1 MKKTILGF
9 CAVLLLALSA
19 CGGGGSTSAPA
30 AATGNIINGTANL
43 GVVANGVITAFKL
56 TNGVKG
62 ASLGTATTNPDG
74 TFTINVGTYT
84 GPVLLVLSNPN
95 SNATF
100 INEATGTATAL
111 PTAAANSTV
120 SSILPSVAANQPAA
134 ITPLTDIIAT
144 AAVNSAK
151 TGTPTATAVTQASTL
166 VAKAFGLNGIDPL
179 TTIPANLKASAGTGN
194 AAKYAS
200 VLAGIA
206 KVAAANTST
215 TTVNNATG
223 GGKLIAQTKAY
234 ANAMFNAQGQPQA
247 PTALTAGDSFATL
260 QNAVTTFKN
269 TPPAGLTAPAV
280 TATPTGAT
288 YAGNSYYYVFQEYRD
303 ADANIDYMERGT
315 LTLDATAVVTPLE
328 AWDRSAAALANNGT
342 VPTVNLAAPFTE
354 ALTVNPNGS
363 WLMPNAGIDGN
374 ISADGLIFAGVGIK
388 SGATSN
394 AIIFG
399 VKKPAVNPTKADFAG
414 KVYDFTSQGSTLNTA
429 GAVEFL
435 QATGLVWFSADG
447 STLTYTMTET
457 INGITGPQS
466 VFSGVSY
473 TITADGLLKIVDA
486 AINMTIYIAPSEGL
500 KYAVWSEANYTPGN
514 GRQLKIVGF
523 AIERS
528 NTVPSVANTAYNY
541 FVSYWTVGGLTTA
554 ANTVSV
560 SGSQME
566 GGLLSFNANQVAIL
580 APQAYSM
587 QQVTGVNITKACSGT
602 ILGLGACLGTTATF
616 TFTGQA
622 NGAATLGDANQTFA
636 GFVSADGNVASFPG
650 AVLIKQ

>member
-234 ANAMFNAQGQPQA
+234 AKAMFNAQGQSQA
-247 PTALTAGDSFATL
+247 PTKLTAGDSFATL

-269 TPPAGLTAPAV
+269 KPPASLTAPAV

-288 YAGNSYYYVFQEYRD
+288 YAGNSYYYVFQEYRN

-315 LTLDATAVVTPLE
+315 VTLDAKASVTPLE
-328 AWDRSAAALANNGT
+328 AWDYTLASKANNGT
-342 VPTVNLAAPFTE
+342 VPAANLHAFTSP
-354 ALTVNPNGS
+354 LTVNKNGS
-363 WLMPNAGIDGN
+363 WQIAAGLGGN

-388 SGATSN
+388 NGSTSN
-394 AIIFG
+394 AIIYG
-399 VKKPAVNPTKADFAG
+399 VKKPATLPTKAALAG
-414 KVYDFTSQGSTLNTA
+414 KVFDFVSQGTAITGTVTETL
-429 GAVEFL
+429 G
-435 QATGLVWFSADG
+435 ATGNITFSANG
-447 STLTYTMTET
+447 QTLTLVQTET
-457 INGITGPQS
+457 INGVQQATTTTPN
-466 VFSGVSY
+466 VAY
-473 TITADGLLKIVDA
+473 TITLDGLLKITYL
-486 AINMTIYIAPSEGL
+486 NNGLIYVATSEGL
-500 KYAVWSEANYTPGN
+500 KYGVWSETNYNVAT
-514 GRQLKIVGF
+514 GRQLKSTGF
-523 AIERS
+523 AIARS
-528 NTVPSVANTAYNY
+528 NVTPAFANTPYNY
-541 FVSYWTVGGLTTA
+541 FVSYYTTGGVGGGAGPQVEQGLLPFKAKPTTA
-554 ANTVSV
+554 T
-560 SGSQME
+560 G
-566 GGLLSFNANQVAIL
+566 VA
-580 APQAYSM
+580 M
-587 QQVTGVNITKACSGT
+587 QQVTAIGKTASCGVPGV
-602 ILGLGACLGTTATF
+602 GACAGSNPTF
-616 TFTGQA
+616 TFTGRA
-622 NGAATLGDANQTFA
+622 NGAFTVTGGGMTVN
-636 GFVSADGNVASFPG
+636 GFVSADGNVAASPG
-650 AVLIKQ
+650 LIAIKQ

>member
-1 MKKTILGF
+1 MRRGTIKMKKTILGF

-30 AATGNIINGTANL
+30 VATGNIINGTANL

-206 KVAAANTST
+206 KVAAANTTT

-247 PTALTAGDSFATL
+247 PTTLTAGDNFATL
-260 QNAVTTFKN
+260 QNAVATFKN
-269 TPPAGLTAPAV
+269 TPPTGLQAPAA

-315 LTLDATAVVTPLE
+315 ITLDANASVTPLE
-328 AWDRSAAALANNGT
+328 AWDYTAASQANNGT
-342 VPTVNLAAPFTE
+342 VPAANLTAPFRSP
-354 ALTVNPNGS
+354 LTVNQNGS
-363 WLMPNAGIDGN
+363 WQMAAAGLGGN

-388 SGATSN
+388 NGSTAN
-394 AIIFG
+394 AIIYG
-399 VKKPAVNPTKADFAG
+399 VKKPATLPTKAALAG
-414 KVYDFTSQGSTLNTA
+414 KVFDFVSQGTAITGTVTETL
-429 GAVEFL
+429 GATGNITFSANGQTLTLVQTEAINGVQ
-435 QATGLVWFSADG
+435 QAT
-447 STLTYTMTET
+447 
-457 INGITGPQS
+457 ITTPN
-466 VFSGVSY
+466 VAY
-473 TITADGLLKIVDA
+473 TITPDGLLKITYP
-486 AINMTIYIAPSEGL
+486 NNGLIYVATSEGL
-500 KYAVWSEANYTPGN
+500 KYGVWSETNYNVATS
-514 GRQLKIVGF
+514 RQLKSTGF
-523 AIERS
+523 AIARS
-528 NTVPSVANTAYNY
+528 NVTPAVANTSYNY
-541 FVSYWTVGGLTTA
+541 FVSYFTTGGVGGGA
-554 ANTVSV
+554 GPQVE
-560 SGSQME
+560 Q
-566 GGLLSFNANQVAIL
+566 GLLPFNATS
-580 APQAYSM
+580 QATVTATMGAM
-587 QQVTGVNITKACSGT
+587 QQVTGVNTTVSCGVAGAAACVNAAFT
-602 ILGLGACLGTTATF
+602 L

-622 NGAATLGDANQTFA
+622 NGAFTATGGGVNTFK
-636 GFVSADGNVASFPG
+636 GFVSADGNVAASPG
-650 AVLIKQ
+650 LIAIKQ